1 MTAAPQLAAFLAPIG
16 MISRGRNPRRDL
28 GDLTDLTESIRRHG
42 VLLPLLVERHHRGG
56 LRLIAG
62 ERSYAAAQA
71 AGQPTVPVI
80 LRATRGDTHAITL
93 AAIENMHRLEMTHI
107 DEARAIKTM
116 ITDGGATQAQV
127 AAELART
134 PSWVSAR
141 LSPLELP
148 AAVQHKI
155 AAGEIR
161 PTVAAQAVTDLRKT
175 GRAVLDRCTAHLATK
190 HPLWDAARQRCDTAG
205 HPRLGRIN
213 GVCGACWEAAI
224 RADERGANTTHTTQ
238 GTRAEAVA

>member
-1 MTAAPQLAAFLAPIG
+1 MASPRNGGGHSSHSAFLPASSPQTTSPPAKQEVVVNQG
-16 MISRGRNPRRDL
+16 TNEVVRV
-28 GDLTDLTESIRRHG
+28 EG
-42 VLLPLLVERHHRGG
+42 VSK
-56 LRLIAG
+56 AF
-62 ERSYAAAQA
+62 
-71 AGQPTVPVI
+71 
-80 LRATRGDTHAITL
+80 GDTHALTL
-93 AAIENMHRLEMTHI
+93 AAIENMHRLEMTPI

-116 ITDGGATQAQV
+116 LTDGGMNQAQV

-141 LSPLELP
+141 LSLLELP
-148 AAVQHKI
+148 TAVQHKI

-190 HPLWDAARQRCDTAG
+190 HPLWDAARARCDNAG
-205 HPRLGRIN
+205 HPRLGRVN

-224 RADERGANTTHTTQ
+224 RADERGDTSATRTV
-238 GTRAEAVA
+238 RAEAVA

>member
-1 MTAAPQLAAFLAPIG
+1 VTTTPQLAAFLAPIG

-62 ERSYAAAQA
+62 ERRYAAAKA
-71 AGQPTVPVI
+71 AGQASVPVI
-80 LRATRGDTHAITL
+80 LRGTRGDTHALTL
-93 AAIENMHRLEMTHI
+93 AAIENMHRLEMTPI

-116 ITDGGATQAQV
+116 LTDGGMNQAQV

-141 LSPLELP
+141 LSLLELP
-148 AAVQHKI
+148 TAVQHKI

-190 HPLWDAARQRCDTAG
+190 HPLWDAARARCDNAG
-205 HPRLGRIN
+205 HPRLGRVN

-224 RADERGANTTHTTQ
+224 RADERGDTSATRTV
-238 GTRAEAVA
+238 RAEAVA

>member
-16 MISRGRNPRRDL
+16 MISRGRNPRRDR

-62 ERSYAAAQA
+62 ERRYAAAKA
-71 AGQPTVPVI
+71 AGQASVPVI
-80 LRATRGDTHAITL
+80 LRGTRGDTHALTL
-93 AAIENMHRLEMTHI
+93 AAIENMHRLEMTPI

-116 ITDGGATQAQV
+116 LTDGGMTQAQV

-141 LSPLELP
+141 LSLLELP

-175 GRAVLDRCTAHLATK
+175 GRAVLDRCTAHLATR
-190 HPLWDAARQRCDTAG
+190 HPLWDAARARCDAAG
-205 HPRLGRIN
+205 HPRLGRVN

-224 RADERGANTTHTTQ
+224 RDDERS
-238 GTRAEAVA
+238 GTRTARTVRAEAVA

>member
-1 MTAAPQLAAFLAPIG
+1 VTAAAQLAAFLAPIG
-16 MISRGRNPRRDL
+16 MISRGRNPRHYL
-28 GDLTDLTESIRRHG
+28 GDLAELTESIRRHG

-62 ERSYAAAQA
+62 ERRYAAAKA
-71 AGQPTVPVI
+71 AGQQAVPVI
-80 LRATRGDTHAITL
+80 LRGTRGDTHALTL
-93 AAIENMHRLEMTHI
+93 AAIENMHRLEMTPI

-116 ITDGGATQAQV
+116 ITDGGMNQAQV

-141 LSPLELP
+141 LSLLELP
-148 AAVQHKI
+148 PAVQHKI

-161 PTVAAQAVTDLRKT
+161 PSVAAQAVTDLRKT

-190 HPLWDAARQRCDTAG
+190 HPLWVAARLRCDDAG
-205 HPRLGRIN
+205 HPRLGRVN
-213 GVCGACWEAAI
+213 GVCGACWEATI
-224 RADERGANTTHTTQ
+224 RADERGDTSATLT
-238 GTRAEAVA
+238 GRAEAVA